1 MSEPFVYDSLCEAC
15 KLPFGAAACGTDV
28 IFRVRP
34 LASEGFSHC
43 TLAVCEEFSGQCRE
57 RELSIAGTDGNRIRF
72 ELCYQVPA
80 RAELLWYH
88 FRFWRN
94 DGSGCFLDQSGYR
107 SEGTPVDW
115 QLTVYQ
121 PQDHAPTWFGEGI
134 TYQIFPD
141 RFCRISLPSSENMV
155 GNRIIHQCWADQ
167 PDWLPDEY
175 GDIRNRDFFGGSL
188 NGIRSKLDY
197 LAALS
202 VTAIYLN
209 PIFESASNH
218 RYDTADYLKIDPMLG
233 SEEDFRALCTEAAQR
248 GIRIV
253 LDGVF
258 NHTGFQS
265 RYFNAAGDY
274 PDCGAAQSRASPY
287 YSWYR
292 FSHWP
297 DGYDCWWG
305 IRTLPSVNTQNPEYL
320 RFIAE
325 GPDSVVRHW
334 LKAGASGW
342 RLDVADELPD
352 EFIASIRRTME
363 ETKPGSILLGEVWE
377 DGSNK
382 IAYSRRKRYLL
393 GGEVH
398 GLMNYPFRKA
408 ALNWLRDGDANDFRI
423 SMERLRE
430 HYPPAAF
437 YSCMNFLGTHDTPR
451 ILTLLGADRFPEGRA
466 ERASY
471 RLSGAEYARGKARLK
486 LGVLLLYAFPGS
498 PVIYYGDEAG
508 MQGFEDPFNR
518 RTYPWGDEDSELL
531 AWYVQLGRL
540 RKSCPA
546 LRRGSIR
553 YLVSSG
559 PVLVFVRESDEDLAV
574 CVLNAGATKA
584 AVSFSLPRDVLRNA
598 LGEEQFRRADGN
610 FSITVPPCSG
620 YCLI

>member
-1 MSEPFVYDSLCEAC
+1 MSEPFVYDSLCEEC
-15 KLPFGAAACGTDV
+15 KQPFGAAACGTDV

-34 LASEGFSHC
+34 LTSEGFSHC
-43 TLAVCEEFSGQCRE
+43 ALTVREEFSGRRCE
-57 RELSIAGTDGNRIRF
+57 REFSPAGTDGDRIRF
-72 ELCYQVPA
+72 ELCYRVPA
-80 RAELLWYH
+80 EGELLWYH

-94 DGSGCFLDQSGYR
+94 DGSGCFLDQTGYR
-107 SEGTPVDW
+107 SEGTPADW

-121 PQDHAPTWFGEGI
+121 PQENAPVWFGAGI

-141 RFCRISLPSSENMV
+141 RFCRTALPSSEDMV
-155 GNRIIHQCWADQ
+155 GNRMIHQRWEDQ
-167 PDWLPDEY
+167 PDWLPDQRGE
-175 GDIRNRDFFGGSL
+175 IRNRDFFGGSL

-202 VTAIYLN
+202 VTTIYLN
-209 PIFESASNH
+209 PIFESVSNH

-233 SEEDFRALCTEAAQR
+233 SEADFRALCAEAAQR

-258 NHTGFQS
+258 NHTGAQS
-265 RYFNAAGDY
+265 RYFNAGGDY
-274 PDCGAAQSRASPY
+274 PCCGAAQSRTSPY
-287 YSWYR
+287 YNWYR
-292 FSHWP
+292 FSRWP
-297 DGYDCWWG
+297 DKYDCWWG
-305 IRTLPSVNTQNPEYL
+305 IRTLPAVNKQDPEYR
-320 RFIAE
+320 RFIAD
-325 GPDSVVRHW
+325 GPNSVVRHW

-342 RLDVADELPD
+342 RLDVVDELPD
-352 EFIASIRRTME
+352 EFIVSIRRAME
-363 ETKPGSILLGEVWE
+363 ETKPGSVLLGEVWE

-393 GGEVH
+393 GGELH

-408 ALNWLRDGDANDFRI
+408 ALNWLRGGSADDFRI

-471 RLSGAEYARGKARLK
+471 RLSTAEYARGKARLK
-486 LGVLLLYAFPGS
+486 LAALLLYAFPGS
-498 PVIYYGDEAG
+498 PAVYYGDEAG

-518 RTYPWGDEDSELL
+518 RTYPWGEEDSELL
-531 AWYVQLGRL
+531 AWYVQLGKL
-540 RKSCPA
+540 RKSHSA
-546 LRRGSIR
+546 LRCGSIR
-553 YLVSSG
+553 YLVSSDS
-559 PVLVFVRESDEDLAV
+559 VLVFTRKSDEELAV
-574 CVLNAGATKA
+574 CVLNAGDQGA
-584 AVSFSLPRDVLRNA
+584 AVSFSLPRDVLRDA
-598 LGEEQFRRADGN
+598 LGTAEFRCADGN
-610 FSITVPPCSG
+610 FSIAIPPCSG